1 MIPKQLRWMA
11 VGAGVSYLSK
21 RKAERS
27 VDKAT
32 EMIEDRLPEPL
43 AKVAEVLPADVVRAG
58 GAVVAAGNAA
68 KTAAVAARTGAKAT
82 GTAVS
87 FSRSATGAIRQAA
100 DSAVEARRS
109 VRDRIGNATDELREQ
124 ADLDRRQLTSD
135 YLRYSEGDGPAL
147 EALLDARE
155 DVSLHNS
162 LAEDLPE
169 TPDPVG
175 AGRRRYRPSLPA
187 APVNRVRRGY
197 TRPTKPWDRP

>member
-32 EMIEDRLPEPL
+32 EMLEDRLPAPL
-43 AKVAEVLPADVVRAG
+43 ARVADALPPEVVRAG
-58 GAVVAAGNAA
+58 GAVVAASSAA
-68 KTAAVAARTGAKAT
+68 RTAAVAAKTGARAT

-87 FSRSATGAIRQAA
+87 FSRTAGGALRQAA
-100 DSAVEARRS
+100 DTAVDARRS
-109 VRDRIGNATDELREQ
+109 VVERLGNASEELREQ

-147 EALLDARE
+147 EALLDAR
-155 DVSLHNS
+155 DDHPLDGLH
-162 LAEDLPE
+162 LDELPE
-169 TPDPVG
+169 TPDPVA
-175 AGRRRYRPSLPA
+175 AGRRRYRPGLPA
-187 APVNRVRRGY
+187 APVNRVRRTY
-197 TRPTKPWDRP
+197 NRPTKPWDR